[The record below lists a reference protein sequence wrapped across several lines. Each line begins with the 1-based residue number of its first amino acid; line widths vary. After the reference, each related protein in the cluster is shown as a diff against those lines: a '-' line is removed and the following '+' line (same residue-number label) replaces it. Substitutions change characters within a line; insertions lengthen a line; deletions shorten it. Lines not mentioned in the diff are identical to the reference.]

1 MAQETLLLV
10 DADAQHLRVME
21 VSLRKAGYTVVTAR
35 DGGEALTKLESAQPD
50 LIISDTDM
58 PNQSGY
64 ELCQQVRKGRH
75 ASVGFIFLTKDSEVS
90 SKVKGLEL
98 GADDFW
104 FDRSTRVN
112 SSPVSESFSKN
123 EREMFSRH
131 QRLNSD
137 ISVS

>member
-35 DGGEALTKLESAQPD
+35 DGGEALTKLESARPD

-75 ASVGFIFLTKDSEVS
+75 ASVGFIFLTKDGEVS

-98 GADDFW
+98 GADDFLV
-104 FDRSTRVN
+104 R
-112 SSPVSESFSKN
+112 P
-123 EREMFSRH
+123 
-131 QRLNSD
+131 
-137 ISVS
+137 IYP